1 LRYGRYA
8 IINPA
13 HYAQSP
19 LPNTVN
25 PSSLLVSTK
34 FAPPRLGPKA
44 VKRARLLER
53 LREVRHCPL
62 VIVTGSAGF
71 GKTTLLAQW
80 RQELL
85 QSGAEV
91 AWLLLG
97 PGEAAMGPFWSYL
110 ASALSRLGIASEDD
124 SLLLGDARDQRMSDA
139 VVTLVVNHAAS
150 IAKELFLII
159 DDYHFVEDP
168 SIHDLLYRLVNQA
181 PENLHVVLAARS
193 QPAIPTGRLL
203 GLGQVA
209 EIVAEEL
216 PFDAHEVA
224 EFIKHNVAAKLRL
237 EDAHLIYEHSLGWPA
252 ALQLVASRL
261 NRSPRTSATPAALAA
276 LSERAGDL
284 GSYLEEDVVRNL
296 PPELVEFL
304 ETLSICPRF
313 DAELAT
319 AISANTN
326 AARLI
331 QQLDDEN
338 LFLTRIEVEER
349 HEWFRMH
356 RLFADFLAARRLRHG
371 ADWERQIHHRASR
384 WFAANSLIPEAVR
397 HARLAGDVDFAIE
410 VVTRAATGMRS
421 LVYLGTQLR
430 WIEELAPETV
440 RTNPKLLAL
449 GCWALMLSGR
459 PDEAEVWA
467 ERLAGAPGQTLDR
480 GANVASQVAL
490 VRAGIAMG
498 RDDTAHAEVHLAR
511 FAESPPEDP
520 FQSSL
525 VQTSLTLCDVASGQ
539 FDRARQRYQRWR
551 AEHNRDLA
559 SDHAI
564 VALATLFLASL
575 VEGDVCHVERECPG
589 VLAQADALY
598 GRRSSCAN
606 ICAALLASAYVER
619 DRIAEAA
626 ELLASVGG
634 TLRVATPELMI
645 QASLAN
651 ARVLCLQGD
660 WRAALAS
667 LADAEHRLHERRL
680 DRGVALMLAA
690 QAAIHL
696 THGDT
701 RRGALIQ
708 TGLDTL
714 ARRHVETPGWRGEIS
729 GIAALAAARLALAE
743 HQSEEAL
750 RRLAQAAEEAG
761 RRNRRR
767 TRVIIDL
774 LAGAATADLGQG
786 EASLRHL
793 ADAVSA
799 ATSLGLL
806 RTVIDELNQLP
817 PAMRDKLLASLAALA
832 ADGNTAARD
841 YESLLKAGSNASP
854 LIAAAA
860 AARPPAPASQPALGI
875 TAREA
880 EILQLLGR
888 SMSNKRIALTLN
900 VSVETVKWNL
910 RNIYAKIGVSSRY
923 DALSWAKNRGLI

>member
-1 LRYGRYA
+1 
-8 IINPA
+8 
-13 HYAQSP
+13 
-19 LPNTVN
+19 VN

-53 LREVRHCPL
+53 LREMRHCPL

-97 PGEAAMGPFWSYL
+97 PGEARMSPFWSYL
-110 ASALSRLGIASEDD
+110 TSALSRLGIASEDD

-139 VVTLVVNHAAS
+139 VVTSLVNHAAS

-181 PENLHVVLAARS
+181 PENLHIVIAARS

-216 PFDAHEVA
+216 PFDAQEVA
-224 EFIKHNVAAKLRL
+224 EFVKHNVAAKLRL

-261 NRSPRTSATPAALAA
+261 NRSPRASATPAALAA

-284 GSYLEEDVVRNL
+284 GPYLEEDVVRNL
-296 PPELVEFL
+296 SPELVEFL

-313 DAELAT
+313 DVNLAA
-319 AISANTN
+319 AISANPN

-331 QQLDDEN
+331 QQLEDEN

-356 RLFADFLAARRLRHG
+356 RLFVDFLASRRLRHG
-371 ADWERQIHHRASR
+371 AEWERQIHQRASR
-384 WFAANSLIPEAVR
+384 WFATNDLIPEAVR

-410 VVTRAATGMRS
+410 VVTRSATGMRS

-440 RTNPKLLAL
+440 RANPKLLAL

-459 PDEAEVWA
+459 PDEAEIWA
-467 ERLAGAPGQTLDR
+467 ERLDGASARQAPDS
-480 GANVASQVAL
+480 GADIASQVAL

-498 RDDTAHAEVHLAR
+498 RDDTERAEAYLAP
-511 FAESPPEDP
+511 FAESPPDDP

-525 VQTSLTLCDVASGQ
+525 AITCLTLCDVASGR
-539 FDRARQRYQRWR
+539 FDAVRQRFQHWR
-551 AEHNRDLA
+551 TERNRDVA

-564 VALATLFLASL
+564 VALSSLFLASL
-575 VEGDVCHVERECPG
+575 VEGDVCYVERECPA
-589 VLAQADALY
+589 VLASADALY
-598 GRRSSCAN
+598 GRRSTCAN
-606 ICAALLASAYVER
+606 ICAALLASAYVEL
-619 DRIAEAA
+619 DRVAEARD
-626 ELLASVGG
+626 LLASVGG

-660 WRAALAS
+660 WRSALAS

-696 THGDT
+696 GHGDT

-714 ARRHVETPGWRGEIS
+714 ARRYPDTAGWRGEIG
-729 GIAALAAARLALAE
+729 GIAALAAARLALADAR
-743 HQSEEAL
+743 SEEAL
-750 RRLAQAAEEAG
+750 RRLAQAADDAG
-761 RRNRRR
+761 RRNRQR
-767 TRVIIDL
+767 TQVTVDL
-774 LAGAATADLGQG
+774 LAGAAYADLSQD
-786 EASLRHL
+786 ELSARHL
-793 ADAVSA
+793 ATAISA
-799 ATSLGLL
+799 ARSLGLVH
-806 RTVIDELNQLP
+806 TVIDELAQLP
-817 PAMRDKLLASLAALA
+817 PGMRDKLVTSLAALA
-832 ADGNTAARD
+832 ADGNAAARD
-841 YESLLKAGSNASP
+841 FDGRLKAASKASSAP
-854 LIAAAA
+854 MPALTASAPRTPSA
-860 AARPPAPASQPALGI
+860 PPAALGI

-923 DALSWAKNRGLI
+923 DAMSWARNRGLI